1 MGRAQIRGGL
11 IAASLFLYLA
21 VWSIGCSKERP
32 IIVGSKNFTEQLILG
47 EILAQHVEHRLHTK
61 VDRRLNLGGTL
72 LAHQALVHGDIDL
85 YPEYTGT
92 ALTSILKLPPASDPR
107 HVFEQVKSEYQRRFR
122 IEWLEALGF
131 NNTFAM
137 VIRGDTARQ
146 GRMNTISDAARYPP
160 GWVFGVGYE
169 FQQRP
174 DGLTGLLKAYGL
186 PLKGSVRT
194 MDLGLIYK
202 ALEQKQVDMVAG
214 NATDGSLSVLDVKVL
229 QDDKR
234 YFPPYEAAIV
244 ARIAV
249 LEARPPLREA
259 LAELS
264 GRFTDTVMQNL
275 NYKVDG
281 QHRPVREV
289 ARDFLQQ
296 AGLSQQTPR

>member
-1 MGRAQIRGGL
+1 MDRAQILRGL
-11 IAASLFLYLA
+11 IAAGFFLYLA
-21 VWSIGCSKERP
+21 VWSTGCSKERP
-32 IIVGSKNFTEQLILG
+32 IIVGSKNFTEQVILG
-47 EILAQHVEHRLHTK
+47 EILAQHVEHRLQTK

-92 ALTSILKLPPASDPR
+92 ALTSILKLPPSSDPR

-122 IEWLEALGF
+122 IDWLEALGF

-137 VIRGDTARQ
+137 VVRGDTARR
-146 GRMNTISDAARYPP
+146 GRMNTISDAATHPP
-160 GWVFGVGYE
+160 GLALGVWYE

-244 ARIAV
+244 ARTGI
-249 LEARPPLREA
+249 LEARPSLREA

-264 GRFTDTVMQNL
+264 GKFTDAVMQNL

-289 ARDFLQQ
+289 ARDFLHQ
-296 AGLSQQTPR
+296 AGLSR

>member
-1 MGRAQIRGGL
+1 MDRAQILRGL
-11 IAASLFLYLA
+11 IAAGLFLYVA
-21 VWSIGCSKERP
+21 VWSTGCSKERP

-92 ALTSILKLPPASDPR
+92 ALTSILKLPPSSDPR

-122 IEWLEALGF
+122 IDWLEALGF

-137 VIRGDTARQ
+137 VIRGDTARRR
-146 GRMNTISDAARYPP
+146 RMNTISDAAKYPP
-160 GWVFGVGYE
+160 GWVLGVGYE

-202 ALEQKQVDMVAG
+202 ALEQQQVDMVAG

-244 ARIAV
+244 ARTDV
-249 LEARPPLREA
+249 LEARPSLREA

-264 GRFTDTVMQNL
+264 GKFTDAVMQNL

-289 ARDFLQQ
+289 AKDFLHQ
-296 AGLSQQTPR
+296 AGLSR

>member
-1 MGRAQIRGGL
+1 
-11 IAASLFLYLA
+11 
-21 VWSIGCSKERP
+21 
-32 IIVGSKNFTEQLILG
+32 
-47 EILAQHVEHRLHTK
+47 
-61 VDRRLNLGGTL
+61 
-72 LAHQALVHGDIDL
+72 VHGDIDL

-92 ALTSILKLPPASDPR
+92 ALTSILKLPPSSDPR

-122 IEWLEALGF
+122 IDWLEALGF

-137 VIRGDTARQ
+137 VIRGDTARR
-146 GRMNTISDAARYPP
+146 GRMNTISDAAKYPP
-160 GWVFGVGYE
+160 GWVLGVGYE

-244 ARIAV
+244 ARTGI
-249 LEARPPLREA
+249 LEARPSLREA

-264 GRFTDTVMQNL
+264 GKFTDAVMQNL

-289 ARDFLQQ
+289 ARDFLHQ
-296 AGLSQQTPR
+296 AGLSR

>member
-1 MGRAQIRGGL
+1 MDRAQILRSL
-11 IAASLFLYLA
+11 IAAALFLNLA
-21 VWSIGCSKERP
+21 AWSTGCAKARP
-32 IIVGSKNFTEQLILG
+32 IIVASKNFTEQLILG
-47 EILAQHVEHRLHTK
+47 EIIAQHVEHRLQTK

-92 ALTSILKLPPASDPR
+92 ALTSILKLPPSSDPR
-107 HVFEQVKSEYQRRFR
+107 QVFEQVKSEYQRRFR
-122 IEWLEALGF
+122 IDWLEPLGF

-146 GRMNTISDAARYPP
+146 GRMNTLSDAAKYPA
-160 GWVFGVGYE
+160 GWALGVGYE

-174 DGLTGLLKAYGL
+174 DGLAGLLKAYGL

-202 ALEQKQVDMVAG
+202 ALEQKQVEMVAG

-234 YFPPYEAAIV
+234 YFPPYEAAVV
-244 ARIAV
+244 ARVDI
-249 LEARPPLREA
+249 LEARPSLREA

-264 GRFTDTVMQNL
+264 GKFTDAVMQNL

-289 ARDFLQQ
+289 ARDFLDHS
-296 AGLSQQTPR
+296 GLSR